1 MTTALIKKFVL
12 NYEQIH
18 DSKVRASYG
27 ILAGSVGIIANLLLF
42 VFKLTAGVLSGA
54 VSIIADAFNNLSDAG
69 SSVVTLLG
77 FKLAEKP
84 PDVEHPF
91 GHGRIEY
98 LAGLFISIAIILVG
112 VELFRTSL
120 QKIFSPEEITVNF
133 ISVGILFASI
143 VVKFWMATF
152 NKTLGKCIKSA
163 AMEATSVDSLSDCV
177 ATTVVLLAMGIYYFT
192 GINVDGFAG
201 LGVAIFVFY
210 SGIVT
215 AKDTLQPLL
224 GQAPDAD
231 FVEAIEQ
238 IVNANPIIVGLHDL
252 MVHDYGPGRRFVSLH
267 VEVPASMDMMEAH
280 ELIDAIEY
288 NLRRSCGCEV
298 TIHMDPIIIDNPK
311 LTLMRESVAQVI
323 AKIDKSIH
331 MHDFRVTKSHN
342 GFNLI
347 FDVVVVFG
355 FKYSDVELKKRI
367 QKEIMGLNKTY
378 NAVVKISHSCM

>member
-18 DSKVRASYG
+18 ESKVRARYG

-77 FKLAEKP
+77 FKMAEKP

-143 VVKFWMATF
+143 VVKFWMAAF
-152 NKTLGKCIKSA
+152 NKNLGKRIKSA

-201 LGVAIFVFY
+201 IGVAIFVFY
-210 SGIVT
+210 SGIMT

-224 GQAPDAD
+224 GQAPDVD

-238 IVNANPIIVGLHDL
+238 IVNANPIVVGLHDL
-252 MVHDYGPGRRFVSLH
+252 IVHDYGPGRRFVSLH

-288 NLRRSCGCEV
+288 KLRRSCSCEV

-311 LTLMRESVAQVI
+311 LTLMREAVDQAI
-323 AKIDKSIH
+323 AKIDESIH

-378 NAVVKISHSCM
+378 NAVVKISHSYM

>member
-18 DSKVRASYG
+18 DSKVRARYG

-77 FKLAEKP
+77 FKMAEKP

-143 VVKFWMATF
+143 VVKFWMAAF
-152 NKTLGKCIKSA
+152 NKNLGKRIKSA

-201 LGVAIFVFY
+201 IGVAIFVFY
-210 SGIVT
+210 SGIMT

-224 GQAPDAD
+224 GQAPDVD

-238 IVNANPIIVGLHDL
+238 IVNANPIVVGLHDL
-252 MVHDYGPGRRFVSLH
+252 IVHDYGPGRRFVSLH

-288 NLRRSCGCEV
+288 KLRRSCSCEV

-311 LTLMRESVAQVI
+311 LTLMREAVDQAI
-323 AKIDKSIH
+323 AKIDESIH

-378 NAVVKISHSCM
+378 NAVVKISHSYM

>member
-1 MTTALIKKFVL
+1 MTTALIKKFVPH
-12 NYEQIH
+12 YEQIH

-27 ILAGSVGIIANLLLF
+27 ILAGSVGIIANILLF
-42 VFKLTAGVLSGA
+42 VFKLTAGLLSGA
-54 VSIIADAFNNLSDAG
+54 VSIVADAFNNLSDAG

-77 FKLAEKP
+77 FKMAEKP
-84 PDVEHPF
+84 PDFEHPF

-120 QKIFSPEEITVNF
+120 QKIFSPEEITVDF
-133 ISVGILFASI
+133 ISGGILLASI
-143 VVKFWMATF
+143 VVKFWMAAF
-152 NKTLGKCIKSA
+152 NKNLGKRIKSA

-177 ATTVVLLAMGIYYFT
+177 ATTVVLIAMGVYYFT

-201 LGVAIFVFY
+201 IGVALFVFY
-210 SGIVT
+210 SGIMT

-238 IVNANPIIVGLHDL
+238 IVNANPIVVGLHDL
-252 MVHDYGPGRRFVSLH
+252 IVHDYGPGRRFVSLH

-280 ELIDAIEY
+280 ELIDGIEY
-288 NLRRSCGCEV
+288 KLRRSCGCEV

-311 LTLMRESVAQVI
+311 LVLMRESVAQVI
-323 AKIDKSIH
+323 AKIDESIH
-331 MHDFRVTKSHN
+331 MHDFRVTKSCN

-355 FKYSDVELKKRI
+355 FKYSDADLKKKI
-367 QKEIMGLNKTY
+367 QADILVLNKTY
-378 NAVVKISHSCM
+378 NAVVKISHSYM

>member
-18 DSKVRASYG
+18 DSKVRARYG

-77 FKLAEKP
+77 FKMAEKP

-143 VVKFWMATF
+143 VIKFWMAAF
-152 NKTLGKCIKSA
+152 NKNLGKRIKSA

-201 LGVAIFVFY
+201 IGVAIFVFY
-210 SGIVT
+210 SGIMT

-224 GQAPDAD
+224 GQAPDVD

-238 IVNANPIIVGLHDL
+238 IVNANPIVVGLHDL
-252 MVHDYGPGRRFVSLH
+252 IVHDYGPGRRFVSLH

-288 NLRRSCGCEV
+288 KLRRSCSCEV

-311 LTLMRESVAQVI
+311 LTLMREAVDQAI
-323 AKIDKSIH
+323 AKIDESIH

-378 NAVVKISHSCM
+378 NAVVKISHSYM

>member
-1 MTTALIKKFVL
+1 MTTALIKKFVPH
-12 NYEQIH
+12 YEQIH

-27 ILAGSVGIIANLLLF
+27 ILAGSVGIIGNLLLF

-69 SSVVTLLG
+69 SSVVTLLS
-77 FKLAEKP
+77 FKMAEKP
-84 PDVEHPF
+84 PDIEHPF

-120 QKIFSPEEITVNF
+120 QKIFSPEEITVDF
-133 ISVGILFASI
+133 IAVGILIVSI
-143 VVKFWMATF
+143 VVKFWMAAF
-152 NKTLGKCIKSA
+152 NKNLGKRIKSA

-192 GINVDGFAG
+192 GINIDGFAG
-201 LGVAIFVFY
+201 IGVAIFVFY
-210 SGIVT
+210 SGIMT

-224 GQAPDAD
+224 GQAPDVD

-238 IVNANPIIVGLHDL
+238 IVNANPIVVGLHDL
-252 MVHDYGPGRRFVSLH
+252 IVHDYGPGRRFVSLH

-280 ELIDAIEY
+280 ELIDGIEY
-288 NLRRSCGCEV
+288 KLRRSCGCEV

-311 LTLMRESVAQVI
+311 LAIMREAVARAI
-323 AKIDKSIH
+323 AKIDEGIG
-331 MHDFRVTKSHN
+331 MHDFRVTKSCN

-347 FDVVVVFG
+347 FDVEVVFG
-355 FKYSDVELKKRI
+355 FKYSDADLKKRI
-367 QKEIMGLNKTY
+367 QKDVFVLNKTY
-378 NAVVKISHSCM
+378 NTVVKVSHSYM